1 MFYIKTRSSYMLQV
15 NIIYDHIHI
24 HEILKVEEVFFFFE
38 KTIWQSKIYNKL
50 NLVDAARVLWW
61 YEVVCAF
68 YTAAHFSHTKRTL
81 QFIHWVHRNHRG
93 LYEFIF

>member
-1 MFYIKTRSSYMLQV
+1 MKY
-15 NIIYDHIHI
+15 
-24 HEILKVEEVFFFFE
+24 LKLKKFFFSLKKPFG
-38 KTIWQSKIYNKL
+38 KVKYIIPKL

-81 QFIHWVHRNHRG
+81 QFIYTGCTATTAAYMNSSFDYAGAGV
-93 LYEFIF
+93 FIYCI